1 MQASNP
7 TTSAVSAGRRP
18 RDDEIDEQRFPRALE
33 SAALRVHEDIQR
45 NRPTGPLQAYM
56 ATTLTLWIGV
66 WPRAYLLQVGDSRC
80 YLLRNGELMQLS
92 RDQTL
97 AQDLIDRGV
106 FRRSDT
112 LSSPFSNVLSSAL
125 GGPEAAPIVTHMQQE
140 WGNVGL
146 LCSDGLTKHVP
157 DNRIRERLLAMTSTP
172 EGRTTL
178 PCWWGGRCGR
188 IQAEASGLSDLMAV
202 PDLVILSTRVVTGE
216 GIRPAAVAIADGVIT
231 AVHEHGGPP
240 DAARQ
245 LDVGDAAL
253 LPGVVDTHVHV
264 NEPGRTE
271 WEGFETATR
280 AAAAGGVTTIVDM
293 PLNSVPVTTT
303 VTALELK
310 ARAAAGHA
318 TVDYAF
324 WGGVVPGNTGQLGPL
339 ARAGARGFKCFL
351 VPSGIDEFPPVT
363 ERDLRPAMAKLA
375 GLGLPLLVH
384 AELPGPI
391 ARAAPSRGGDP
402 RRYGSYLAS
411 RPRAAELE
419 AVELM
424 LDLCRETGCPVHIV
438 HVSAADTLERLR
450 RARDAGLRVTAE
462 TCPHYLTFAAEE
474 ILDGATAWKCAPPI
488 RERSNRERLW
498 EGLAD
503 GTLDL
508 VASDHSP
515 APPELKCLDTGDF
528 VRAWGGV
535 ASLELGLAATWTGA
549 RDRGRDLGDLAR
561 CAPNDPPGSRG
572 SPAKDG

>member
-1 MQASNP
+1 MP
-7 TTSAVSAGRRP
+7 
-18 RDDEIDEQRFPRALE
+18 
-33 SAALRVHEDIQR
+33 
-45 NRPTGPLQAYM
+45 
-56 ATTLTLWIGV
+56 
-66 WPRAYLLQVGDSRC
+66 
-80 YLLRNGELMQLS
+80 
-92 RDQTL
+92 
-97 AQDLIDRGV
+97 
-106 FRRSDT
+106 
-112 LSSPFSNVLSSAL
+112 
-125 GGPEAAPIVTHMQQE
+125 
-140 WGNVGL
+140 
-146 LCSDGLTKHVP
+146 
-157 DNRIRERLLAMTSTP
+157 STP

-188 IQAEASGLSDLMAV
+188 IQAEASGLSDLMAA

-253 LPGVVDTHVHV
+253 LPGVVDSHVHV

-324 WGGVVPGNTGQLGPL
+324 WGGVVPGNTDQLGPL

-402 RRYGSYLAS
+402 RR
-411 RPRAAELE
+411 
-419 AVELM
+419 
-424 LDLCRETGCPVHIV
+424 
-438 HVSAADTLERLR
+438 
-450 RARDAGLRVTAE
+450 
-462 TCPHYLTFAAEE
+462 
-474 ILDGATAWKCAPPI
+474 
-488 RERSNRERLW
+488 
-498 EGLAD
+498 
-503 GTLDL
+503 
-508 VASDHSP
+508 
-515 APPELKCLDTGDF
+515 
-528 VRAWGGV
+528 
-535 ASLELGLAATWTGA
+535 A
-549 RDRGRDLGDLAR
+549 RDRADRKSTRLNSSHTVISYAVFCL
-561 CAPNDPPGSRG
+561 
-572 SPAKDG
+572 KK